1 MTNFVYR
8 EPLFDIINN
17 YSGPVYKY
25 IFDYVASQYRKNN
38 LPNFHAEDVP
48 ILFDMDTPFLS
59 LDVTDK
65 YFGNKLRYLI
75 KYFIYNA
82 NAQFEEYHIS
92 NYEESFLEWSK
103 KH

>member
-1 MTNFVYR
+1 
-8 EPLFDIINN
+8 
-17 YSGPVYKY
+17 
-25 IFDYVASQYRKNN
+25 
-38 LPNFHAEDVP
+38 
-48 ILFDMDTPFLS
+48 MDTPFLS